1 MLEELSRSAR
11 RVAGVRQVLRGLKNG
26 ALECAVLALDADAHL
41 RRQVEE
47 AARAA
52 KIPLSTVA
60 TMEELGQMCHM
71 DVPSAAAGILKD
83 T

>member
-1 MLEELSRSAR
+1 MEELKVSAR

-26 ALECAVLALDADAHL
+26 EVACAVVALDADAHL

-47 AARAA
+47 AAKAA
-52 KIPLSTVA
+52 EVPLHTVA
-60 TMEELGQMCHM
+60 TMEELGQMCQM
-71 DVPSAAAGILKD
+71 DVPSAAAAVLRD